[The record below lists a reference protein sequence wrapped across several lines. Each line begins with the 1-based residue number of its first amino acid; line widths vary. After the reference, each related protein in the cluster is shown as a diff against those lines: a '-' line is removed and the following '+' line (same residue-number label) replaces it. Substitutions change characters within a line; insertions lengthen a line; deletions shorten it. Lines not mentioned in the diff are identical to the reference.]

1 MDDRNL
7 QKKEEGPATPAEER
21 PCNREQALR
30 TIRLL
35 EKGSR
40 QAFLDGEIS
49 VEETEAMLNRV
60 EEARERCEA
69 GDVNACIVLNELVA
83 KLTESKPESA

>member
-7 QKKEEGPATPAEER
+7 QKEEEGPVIPRAEQ
-21 PCNREQALR
+21 PCNKEQALR

-49 VEETEAMLNRV
+49 VEDTKVMLDRV
-60 EEARERCEA
+60 EKAREHCEA
-69 GDVNACIVLNELVA
+69 GNVNACLVLNELVA

>member
-7 QKKEEGPATPAEER
+7 QKKEEGPVIPAEER
-21 PCNREQALR
+21 SCNREQAMR

-49 VEETEAMLNRV
+49 VEDTKAILDRAKEAK
-60 EEARERCEA
+60 EHCEA
-69 GDVNACIVLNELVA
+69 GDVNACLVLDELVA
-83 KLTESKPESA
+83 QLTESISDSE